1 MNKFPASL
9 RSDFSDCR
17 FASDQVPLCFGI
29 DADFIG
35 ILTRVKYGFIRAH
48 QDQFSV
54 ARMCAVLQVSRN
66 GYYDWRDRPES
77 KRSKE
82 NGFALSQ
89 IREVHA
95 RSREAYGALKTW
107 RELMARGYS
116 WGRHRIAKL
125 RRTAGIEAKRKR
137 RFRITTQSRAGAAP
151 AKNRLKQCFEAK
163 AANRVWAGDITFI
176 PTAEGWLY
184 LAVLIDLYSRRV
196 VGWAMSE
203 RIDQQLVIDAL
214 NMALLQRRVKPGLI
228 HHTDQGRQ
236 YTSAAYLAV
245 LKQHGMIASMSRRAN
260 CYDNAVAESF
270 FSSLKNELVHHRTFK
285 TRNEA
290 ITAIFE
296 YIEVFYNRQRR
307 HQTLDYSSPVDYE
320 RKVGVY

>member
-1 MNKFPASL
+1 M
-9 RSDFSDCR
+9 
-17 FASDQVPLCFGI
+17 
-29 DADFIG
+29 
-35 ILTRVKYGFIRAH
+35 KYGFIRAH

-54 ARMCAVLQVSRN
+54 ARLCAVLEVSRN

-77 KRSKE
+77 KRSRDNRKV
-82 NGFALSQ
+82 LSQ
-89 IREVHA
+89 IREVHS

-107 RELMARGYS
+107 RELRAKGHQ
-116 WGRHRIAKL
+116 WGRHRVARL
-125 RRTAGIEAKRKR
+125 RREAGIEARRKR
-137 RFRITTQSRAGAAP
+137 RFRVTTQSRVGVVA
-151 AKNRLKQCFEAK
+151 AKNRLKQRFEAE
-163 AANRVWAGDITFI
+163 AVDRVWVGDITFV

-203 RIDQQLVIDAL
+203 RIDQQLVLDAL

-236 YTSAAYLAV
+236 YSSAAYLAV

-270 FSSLKNELVHHRTFK
+270 FSSLKNELIHHNSFRT
-285 TRNEA
+285 RGEA
-290 ITAIFE
+290 RTMIFE
-296 YIEVFYNRQRR
+296 YVEVFYNRQRR
-307 HQTLDYSSPVDYE
+307 HQSLDYCSPVDYE
-320 RKVGVY
+320 RKAGVH

>member
-1 MNKFPASL
+1 
-9 RSDFSDCR
+9 
-17 FASDQVPLCFGI
+17 
-29 DADFIG
+29 
-35 ILTRVKYGFIRAH
+35 VKYGFIRAH

-54 ARMCAVLQVSRN
+54 SRMCVVLQVSRN

-82 NGFALSQ
+82 NRTALSQ

-107 RELMARGYS
+107 RELMARGFQ

-125 RRTAGIEAKRKR
+125 RREAGIEAKRKR
-137 RFRITTQSRAGAAP
+137 RFRVTTQSRVGVVA
-151 AKNRLKQCFEAK
+151 AKNRLKQCFKAK
-163 AANRVWAGDITFI
+163 AVNRVWVGDITFVA
-176 PTAEGWLY
+176 TAEGWLY

-203 RIDQQLVIDAL
+203 RIDQQLVLDAL

-236 YTSAAYLAV
+236 YSSAAYLAV
-245 LKQHGMIASMSRRAN
+245 LKQHGMIASMSRRGN

-270 FSSLKNELVHHRTFK
+270 FSSLKNELIHHNSFRT
-285 TRNEA
+285 RGEA
-290 ITAIFE
+290 RTMIFE
-296 YIEVFYNRQRR
+296 YVEVFYNRQRR
-307 HQTLDYSSPVDYE
+307 HQSLDYCSPVDYE
-320 RKVGVY
+320 RKAGVH

>member
-1 MNKFPASL
+1 M
-9 RSDFSDCR
+9 
-17 FASDQVPLCFGI
+17 
-29 DADFIG
+29 
-35 ILTRVKYGFIRAH
+35 KYGFIRAH

-77 KRSKE
+77 KRSRD
-82 NGFALSQ
+82 NRTVLSQ
-89 IREVHA
+89 IREVHT

-107 RELMARGYS
+107 RELRAKGHQ

-125 RRTAGIEAKRKR
+125 RREAGIEARRKR
-137 RFRITTQSRAGAAP
+137 RFRVTTQSRVGMVA
-151 AKNRLKQCFEAK
+151 AKNRLKQCFKAK
-163 AANRVWAGDITFI
+163 AVDRVWVGDITFV

-203 RIDQQLVIDAL
+203 RIDQQLVLDAL

-236 YTSAAYLAV
+236 YSSAAYLAV
-245 LKQHGMIASMSRRAN
+245 LNEHGMIASMSRRGN

-270 FSSLKNELVHHRTFK
+270 FSSLKNELIHHSSFRT
-285 TRNEA
+285 RGEA
-290 ITAIFE
+290 RTAIFE

-307 HQTLDYSSPVDYE
+307 HQSLDYCSPVDYE
-320 RKVGVY
+320 RKAVSTN

>member
-1 MNKFPASL
+1 
-9 RSDFSDCR
+9 
-17 FASDQVPLCFGI
+17 
-29 DADFIG
+29 
-35 ILTRVKYGFIRAH
+35 VKYGFIRAH

-54 ARMCAVLQVSRN
+54 SRMCAVLKVSRN

-77 KRSKE
+77 KRSRD
-82 NGFALSQ
+82 NRAALNQ

-107 RELMARGYS
+107 RELMARGFA

-125 RRTAGIEAKRKR
+125 RRAAGIEARRKR
-137 RFRITTQSRAGAAP
+137 RFRVTTQSRVGVVA
-151 AKNRLKQCFEAK
+151 AKNRLKQRFEAK
-163 AANRVWAGDITFI
+163 AVDRVWVGDITFI

-203 RIDQQLVIDAL
+203 RIDQQLVLDAL
-214 NMALLQRRVKPGLI
+214 NMALLQRRVRPGLI

-236 YTSAAYLAV
+236 YSGAAYLAV
-245 LKQHGMIASMSRRAN
+245 LKQHGIIASMSRRGN

-270 FSSLKNELVHHRTFK
+270 FSSLKNELIHHNSFRT
-285 TRNEA
+285 RGEA
-290 ITAIFE
+290 RTAIFE
-296 YIEVFYNRQRR
+296 YVEVFYNRQRR
-307 HQTLDYSSPVDYE
+307 HQSLDYCSPVDYE
-320 RKVGVY
+320 RKAGVY

>member
-1 MNKFPASL
+1 M
-9 RSDFSDCR
+9 
-17 FASDQVPLCFGI
+17 
-29 DADFIG
+29 
-35 ILTRVKYGFIRAH
+35 KYGFIRAH

-54 ARMCAVLQVSRN
+54 SRMCVVLQVSRN

-77 KRSKE
+77 KRSRD
-82 NGFALSQ
+82 NRTVLSQ

-107 RELMARGYS
+107 RELMARGFQ

-125 RRTAGIEAKRKR
+125 RREAGIEAKRKR
-137 RFRITTQSRAGAAP
+137 RFRVTTQSRVGVVA
-151 AKNRLKQCFEAK
+151 AKNRLKQCFKAK
-163 AANRVWAGDITFI
+163 AVDRVWVGDITFVA
-176 PTAEGWLY
+176 TAEGWLY

-203 RIDQQLVIDAL
+203 RIDQQLVLDAL

-236 YTSAAYLAV
+236 YSSAAYLAV
-245 LKQHGMIASMSRRAN
+245 LKQHGMIASMSRRGN

-270 FSSLKNELVHHRTFK
+270 FSSLKNELIHHNSFRT
-285 TRNEA
+285 RGEA
-290 ITAIFE
+290 RTMIFE
-296 YIEVFYNRQRR
+296 YVEVFYNRQRR
-307 HQTLDYSSPVDYE
+307 HQSLDYCSPVDYE
-320 RKVGVY
+320 RKAGVH

>member
-1 MNKFPASL
+1 M
-9 RSDFSDCR
+9 
-17 FASDQVPLCFGI
+17 
-29 DADFIG
+29 
-35 ILTRVKYGFIRAH
+35 KYGFIRAH

-77 KRSKE
+77 KRSRD
-82 NGFALSQ
+82 NRTVLSQ
-89 IREVHA
+89 IREVHT

-107 RELMARGYS
+107 RELRAKGHQ

-125 RRTAGIEAKRKR
+125 RREAGIEARRKR
-137 RFRITTQSRAGAAP
+137 RFRVTTQSRVGMVA
-151 AKNRLKQCFEAK
+151 AKNRLKQCFKAK
-163 AANRVWAGDITFI
+163 AVDRVWVGDITFV

-203 RIDQQLVIDAL
+203 RIDQQLVLDAL

-228 HHTDQGRQ
+228 HHTGQGRQ
-236 YTSAAYLAV
+236 YSSAAYLAV
-245 LKQHGMIASMSRRAN
+245 LKEHGMIASMSRRGN

-270 FSSLKNELVHHRTFK
+270 FSSLKNELIHHSSFRT
-285 TRNEA
+285 RGEA
-290 ITAIFE
+290 RTAIFE

-307 HQTLDYSSPVDYE
+307 HQSLDYCSPVDYE
-320 RKVGVY
+320 RKAVSTN

>member
-1 MNKFPASL
+1 
-9 RSDFSDCR
+9 
-17 FASDQVPLCFGI
+17 
-29 DADFIG
+29 
-35 ILTRVKYGFIRAH
+35 
-48 QDQFSV
+48 
-54 ARMCAVLQVSRN
+54 MCVVLQVSRN

-82 NGFALSQ
+82 NRIALSQ

-107 RELMARGYS
+107 RELMARGFA

-125 RRTAGIEAKRKR
+125 RRAAGIEAKRKR
-137 RFRITTQSRAGAAP
+137 RFRVTTQSRVGVVA
-151 AKNRLKQCFEAK
+151 AKNRLKQRFEAK
-163 AANRVWAGDITFI
+163 AIDRVWVGDITFV

-203 RIDQQLVIDAL
+203 RIDQQLVLDAL

-236 YTSAAYLAV
+236 YSSAAYLAV
-245 LKQHGMIASMSRRAN
+245 LKQHGMIASMSRRGN

-270 FSSLKNELVHHRTFK
+270 FSSLKNELIHHNSFRT
-285 TRNEA
+285 RGEA
-290 ITAIFE
+290 RTAIFE

-307 HQTLDYSSPVDYE
+307 HQSLDYCSPVDYE
-320 RKVGVY
+320 RKAGVH